1 VDEGTL
7 SEYAEAVLDVV
18 DSVPP
23 GRVTTYGRVAALLSG
38 AGLGGSARSV
48 GSVMASHGAA
58 VAWWRVCP
66 VDGSPPAHPQEAVRR
81 WHEEGT
87 PVRRPRDRGQRPDA
101 AQVRVDVAAAL
112 SELRLPGWVGQR

>member
-1 VDEGTL
+1 MHVDEGTL

-23 GRVTTYGRVAALLSG
+23 GRVTTYGRVAALLKG

-48 GSVMASHGAA
+48 GSVMAAHGAA

-66 VDGSPPAHPQEAVRR
+66 VDGSPPAHPQEALQR
-81 WHEEGT
+81 WAEEGT
-87 PVRRPRDRGQRPDA
+87 PVRRSDGRPEDP
-101 AQVRVDVAAAL
+101 VRVDVATAL
-112 SELRLPGWVGQR
+112 SELCLPDWVGQR

>member
-1 VDEGTL
+1 M

-38 AGLGGSARSV
+38 AGLGGSARTV
-48 GSVMASHGAA
+48 GAVMASHGAA

-66 VDGSPPAHPQEAVRR
+66 VSGAPPAHPREAVQR
-81 WHEEGT
+81 WEDEGT
-87 PVRRPRDRGQRPDA
+87 PVRRGSGS
-101 AQVRVDVAAAL
+101 VRVDVAAAL